1 MPRTASAVL
10 LLMLLLPAAIGCS
23 PDAESTSASTATQET
38 SSSGE
43 TIASGSFVDKGG
55 QKTSGSF
62 LIERNG
68 SDLRLVLSDE
78 FRTDEG
84 PDLHVVL
91 TPTVVAEAGNENT
104 MAEEAHVVGRLAE
117 QAGEQVYDLPD
128 DLRLERYSAVA
139 IHCIEFSHLYGAA
152 PLR

>member
-1 MPRTASAVL
+1 MPLPSAAVL
-10 LLMLLLPAAIGCS
+10 LLIYLLLAATGCS
-23 PDAESTSASTATQET
+23 PADDNTSASTSAQEAP
-38 SSSGE
+38 SSGE

-55 QKTSGSF
+55 QKTIGSF
-62 LIERNG
+62 VIERDG
-68 SDLRLVLSDE
+68 SDLRLVLTDE

-91 TPTVVAEAGNENT
+91 TPTMVAEAGNENT
-104 MAEEAHVVGRLAE
+104 MAGEAHVVGRLAK

-128 DLRLERYSAVA
+128 DLNLERYSAVA
-139 IHCIEFSHLYGAA
+139 IHCIKFSHLYGAA